1 VKTPFSLA
9 LAFAASATLG
19 AQAPTRPA
27 PQPPPQPRPTAPAQP
42 APAKPAPTPAPPPA
56 AAGVQKPDQKGVE
69 APPDY
74 VIGPDDV
81 LGVIVWREQD
91 LSTDVKVRPD
101 GKVSLPLLNDLPASG
116 LTPEQFRKVV
126 TEAAAKFVADPN
138 VSIIVKQINSRK
150 VFVMGEVGKP
160 DTYQLLGPTTV
171 LQMLALAGS
180 PTAFAKKDEIVVVR
194 TVNGKTTNHRFN
206 YEDVRRG
213 RRMEQ
218 NIFLQPG
225 DTVIVP

>member
-1 VKTPFSLA
+1 VKTPLTLA
-9 LAFAASATLG
+9 FAFAASAALG
-19 AQAPTRPA
+19 AQAPTQPA
-27 PQPPPQPRPTAPAQP
+27 PQPRPAAPAQP
-42 APAKPAPTPAPPPA
+42 APAKPAPTPVPPPA
-56 AAGVQKPDQKGVE
+56 AAGTQKPDQKGVE

-81 LGVIVWREQD
+81 IGVVVWREQD

-101 GKVSLPLLNDLPASG
+101 GKVSLPLLNDLPATG

-138 VSIIVKQINSRK
+138 VTIIVKQINSRK

-160 DTYQLLGPTTV
+160 DTYHLLAPTTV
-171 LQMLALAGS
+171 LQMLALAGG
-180 PTAFAKKDEIVVVR
+180 PTPFAKTDEISVVR
-194 TVNGKTTNHRFN
+194 TTGGKTTRYLFN
-206 YEDVRRG
+206 LKDVSRG

-218 NIFLQPG
+218 NINLQPG

>member
-1 VKTPFSLA
+1 VKTLSLA

-19 AQAPTRPA
+19 AQSTQPA
-27 PQPPPQPRPTAPAQP
+27 PQPPSQPRPAPPAAP
-42 APAKPAPTPAPPPA
+42 APATPTPAPAPGTPA
-56 AAGVQKPDQKGVE
+56 GGTPNPADQKGV
-69 APPDY
+69 ATPTDY

-101 GKVSLPLLNDLPASG
+101 GKVSLPLLNDIHAAG

-126 TEAAAKFVADPN
+126 TEAAAKFVADPS
-138 VSIIVKQINSRK
+138 VTIIVKQINSRM

-160 DTYQLLGPTTV
+160 GTYQLTAPTTV
-171 LQMLALAGS
+171 LQMLALAGG
-180 PTAFAKKDEIVVVR
+180 PTAFAKTDEIGVVR
-194 TVNGKTTNHRFN
+194 TVNGKTTRYLFN
-206 YEDVRRG
+206 LKDVSRG

-218 NIFLQPG
+218 NLMLQPG
-225 DTVIVP
+225 DTIWVP